1 MNLYIFNADTSPIL
15 IDYGEKIML
24 GNLGKNL
31 TKTMKKLAGM
41 AIIDEEVVKD
51 VIKDIQRALIQA
63 DVNIKLVLNLSKTIE
78 GRALNEEPP
87 KAVTPKEH
95 VIRIVYEE
103 LVHLLGEKAEEVEI
117 EKKPYKILFV
127 GLQGSGKTTT
137 IGKMAR
143 YLQKKGFNP
152 AIICTDTWRP
162 AAYEQLS
169 QLTQNLNLPLY
180 GDPDNKDALDLARKG
195 LKEFKKQD
203 IIIVD
208 TAGRHKE
215 EKDLLYE
222 MMQISKVVEPD
233 EVILVVDGTIGQQ
246 AREQAMAFSK
256 TTAIGSIIITKL
268 DGSAKGGGALSAVS
282 EIRAPIKFIGT
293 GERIED
299 LEVFDPERFISRL
312 LGMGDIK
319 ALIERAEEIAEE
331 DLDMDAMDAML
342 SGKFT
347 LKEMYSQFEMM
358 NKMGP
363 MKQVMNML
371 PGMGGKLPKNASQV
385 TEEKL
390 TKYKIMMDSMT
401 EQELTHP
408 EVIKQSRVKRIARG
422 SGMRNEDVKEL
433 LKYYQ
438 VTKKAMKGFGKRK
451 MGGPLGQMMR
461 QMMR

>member
-1 MNLYIFNADTSPIL
+1 MIGSKDPG
-15 IDYGEKIML
+15 DEIML

-41 AIIDEEVVKD
+41 TIIDEEVVKE
-51 VIKDIQRALIQA
+51 VIKDIQRALIQS

-78 GRALNEEPP
+78 DRALNEEPP
-87 KAVTPKEH
+87 KGVTAKEH
-95 VIRIVYEE
+95 VIKIVYDE
-103 LVHLLGEKAEEVEI
+103 LVHLLGDKAKEVEI
-117 EKKPYKILFV
+117 DKKPYKILFV

-137 IGKMAR
+137 IGKMGR

-162 AAYEQLS
+162 AAYEQLR
-169 QLTQNLNLPLY
+169 QLTESLNLSIY
-180 GDPDNKDALDLARKG
+180 GDPDNQDALDLARKG

-203 IIIVD
+203 LIIVD

-215 EKDLLYE
+215 EKDLLDE
-222 MMQISKVVEPD
+222 MEQISAVVEPD
-233 EVILVVDGTIGQQ
+233 EVMLVIDGTIGQQ
-246 AREQAMAFSK
+246 AREQALAFSK
-256 TTAIGSIIITKL
+256 TTKIGSIVITKL

-282 EIRAPIKFIGT
+282 EIGAPIKFIGT
-293 GERIED
+293 GEKIED
-299 LEVFDPERFISRL
+299 LEAFDPERFISRL

-319 ALIERAEEIAEE
+319 SLIERAEEIAEE
-331 DLDMDAMDAML
+331 DVDAEAMDAML

-347 LKEMYSQFEMM
+347 LKDMYSQFEMM

-363 MKQVMNML
+363 MQQVMNLL
-371 PGMGGKLPKNASQV
+371 PGMGNKLPKNASQV

-390 TKYKIMMDSMT
+390 GKYKILMDSMT
-401 EQELTHP
+401 EEELAHP
-408 EVIKQSRVKRIARG
+408 EIIKQSRVKRIARG
-422 SGMRNEDVKEL
+422 AGMRNEDVKEL

-438 VTKKAMKGFGKRK
+438 VTKKAIKGFGKRK
-451 MGGPLGQMMR
+451 MNGPLGQMMR

>member
-1 MNLYIFNADTSPIL
+1 
-15 IDYGEKIML
+15 ML

-78 GRALNEEPP
+78 ARALNEEPP
-87 KAVTPKEH
+87 KGVTPKEH
-95 VIRIVYEE
+95 VIKIVYEE
-103 LVHLLGEKAEEVEI
+103 LVHLLGEKAKEVEI

-137 IGKMAR
+137 IGKIAR

-162 AAYEQLS
+162 AAYEQLL
-169 QLTQNLNLPLY
+169 QLTHNLNLFLY
-180 GDPDNKDALDLARKG
+180 GDPDNKNPLDLANKG

-215 EKDLLYE
+215 EKDLLEE
-222 MMQISKVVEPD
+222 MEQISKVVEPD
-233 EVILVVDGTIGQQ
+233 EVILVIDGTIGQQ
-246 AREQAMAFSK
+246 AREQALAFSK
-256 TTAIGSIIITKL
+256 TTEIGSIIITKL

-282 EIRAPIKFIGT
+282 EIGAPIKFIGT

-299 LEVFDPERFISRL
+299 LEIFDPERFISRL
-312 LGMGDIK
+312 LGMGDVK

-331 DLDMDAMDAML
+331 DLDRDAMDAML

-363 MKQVMNML
+363 MQQVMNML
-371 PGMGGKLPKNASQV
+371 PGVGGKLPKNASQV

-401 EQELTHP
+401 EKELTHP

-433 LKYYQ
+433 LKYYH

>member
-1 MNLYIFNADTSPIL
+1 
-15 IDYGEKIML
+15 ML

-78 GRALNEEPP
+78 ARALNEEPP
-87 KAVTPKEH
+87 KGVTPKEH
-95 VIRIVYEE
+95 VIKIVYEE
-103 LVHLLGEKAEEVEI
+103 LVHLLGKKAKEVEI
-117 EKKPYKILFV
+117 KKKPYKILFV

-137 IGKMAR
+137 IGKIAR

-162 AAYEQLS
+162 AAFEQLR

-180 GDPDNKDALDLARKG
+180 GDPDIKDAMDLARNG
-195 LKEFKKQD
+195 LMEFKKQD
-203 IIIVD
+203 IILVD
-208 TAGRHKE
+208 TAARHKE
-215 EKDLLYE
+215 EKDLLEE
-222 MMQISKVVEPD
+222 MEQISQIVEPD
-233 EVILVVDGTIGQQ
+233 EVILVIDGTIGQQ
-246 AREQAMAFSK
+246 AREQALAFSK
-256 TTAIGSIIITKL
+256 TTKIGSIIITKL
-268 DGSAKGGGALSAVS
+268 DGSAKGGGALSAVA
-282 EIRAPIKFIGT
+282 EIEAPIKFIGT

-331 DLDMDAMDAML
+331 DLDRDAMDAML

-347 LKEMYSQFEMM
+347 LKDMYSQFEMM

-363 MKQVMNML
+363 MQQVMNML

-401 EQELTHP
+401 EKELTHP

-433 LKYYQ
+433 LKYYN

>member
-1 MNLYIFNADTSPIL
+1 MV
-15 IDYGEKIML
+15 KIML

-51 VIKDIQRALIQA
+51 VIKDIQRALIHA
-63 DVNIKLVLNLSKTIE
+63 DINIKLVLNLSKTIE

-87 KAVTPKEH
+87 KGVTPKEH
-95 VIRIVYEE
+95 VIKIVYEE
-103 LVHLLGEKAEEVEI
+103 LVHLLGKKAEEIEI
-117 EKKPYKILFV
+117 EEKPYKILFV

-137 IGKMAR
+137 IGKMSR

-162 AAYEQLS
+162 AAYEQLR
-169 QLTQNLNLPLY
+169 QLTHNLNVPLY
-180 GDPDNKDALDLARKG
+180 GDPENKNALDLARKG

-203 IIIVD
+203 IIIID

-215 EKDLLYE
+215 ERDLLDE
-222 MMQISKVVEPD
+222 MEQISKVVEPD
-233 EVILVVDGTIGQQ
+233 EVILVIDGTIGQQ
-246 AREQAMAFSK
+246 AREQALAFSK
-256 TTAIGSIIITKL
+256 TTEIGSIIITKL
-268 DGSAKGGGALSAVS
+268 DGSAKGGGALSAVA
-282 EIRAPIKFIGT
+282 EIGAPIKFIGT
-293 GERIED
+293 GEKIED

-347 LKEMYSQFEMM
+347 LKDMYSQFEMM

-363 MKQVMNML
+363 MQQVMNML

-451 MGGPLGQMMR
+451 MGGPMGQMMR

>member
-1 MNLYIFNADTSPIL
+1 
-15 IDYGEKIML
+15 ML

-41 AIIDEEVVKD
+41 TIIDEEVVKE
-51 VIKDIQRALIQA
+51 VIKDIQRALIQS

-78 GRALNEEPP
+78 DRALNEEPP
-87 KAVTPKEH
+87 KGVTAKEH
-95 VIRIVYEE
+95 VIKIVYDE
-103 LVHLLGEKAEEVEI
+103 LVHLLGDKAAEVEI

-162 AAYEQLS
+162 AAYEQLR
-169 QLTQNLNLPLY
+169 QLTENLNLSLY
-180 GDPDNKDALDLARKG
+180 GDPDNNDALDLARKG

-203 IIIVD
+203 LIIVD

-215 EKDLLYE
+215 EKDLLEE
-222 MMQISKVVEPD
+222 MEQISAVVEPD
-233 EVILVVDGTIGQQ
+233 EVMLVIDGTIGQQ
-246 AREQAMAFSK
+246 AKEQALAFSK
-256 TTAIGSIIITKL
+256 TTKIGSIVITKL
-268 DGSAKGGGALSAVS
+268 DGSAKGGGALSAVA
-282 EIRAPIKFIGT
+282 EIGAPIKFIGT

-312 LGMGDIK
+312 LGMGDIRS
-319 ALIERAEEIAEE
+319 LIERAEEIAEE
-331 DLDMDAMDAML
+331 DVDTEAMDAML

-347 LKEMYSQFEMM
+347 LKDMYSQFEMM

-363 MKQVMNML
+363 MQQVMNML
-371 PGMGGKLPKNASQV
+371 PGMGNKLPKNASQV

-390 TKYKIMMDSMT
+390 GKYKILMDSMT
-401 EQELTHP
+401 EHELTHP

-422 SGMRNEDVKEL
+422 AGMRNEDVKEL

-438 VTKKAMKGFGKRK
+438 VTKKAIKGFGKRK

>member
-1 MNLYIFNADTSPIL
+1 
-15 IDYGEKIML
+15 ML

-41 AIIDEEVVKD
+41 AIIDEEVVKE
-51 VIKDIQRALIQA
+51 VIKDIQRALIQS

-78 GRALNEEPP
+78 ERSLKEEPP
-87 KAVTPKEH
+87 KGITPKEH

-103 LVHLLGEKAEEVEI
+103 LVNLLGEKPAEI
-117 EKKPYKILFV
+117 EITTKPYKILFV

-137 IGKMAR
+137 IAKLSK

-152 AIICTDTWRP
+152 AVVVSDTWRP
-162 AAYEQLS
+162 AAYEQLR
-169 QLTQNLNLPLY
+169 QLTEEMNVPLY
-180 GDPDNKDALDLARKG
+180 GDPDNPDALDLAKKG
-195 LKEFKKQD
+195 LEEFKKQD

-215 EKDLLYE
+215 EKDLLDE
-222 MMQISKVVEPD
+222 MEQISKVVKPN
-233 EVILVVDGTIGQQ
+233 EVVLVIDGTIGQQ
-246 AREQAMAFSK
+246 AREQALAFSK
-256 TTAIGSIIITKL
+256 TTNIGSIIITKL
-268 DGSAKGGGALSAVS
+268 DGSAKGGGALSAVA
-282 EIRAPIKFIGT
+282 EIGAPIKFIGT
-293 GERIED
+293 GEKLDDFEA
-299 LEVFDPERFISRL
+299 FDPERFISRL

-319 ALIERAEEIAEE
+319 TLLEKAEEIAQE
-331 DLDMDAMDAML
+331 DVDTESMDALL

-347 LKEMYSQFEMM
+347 LKDMYSQFEMM

-363 MKQVMNML
+363 MQQVMNML

-390 TKYKIMMDSMT
+390 EKYKIMMDSMT
-401 EQELTHP
+401 DYELTHP
-408 EVIKQSRVKRIARG
+408 EVIKQSRVKRISRG

-433 LKYYQ
+433 LKYYNM
-438 VTKKAMKGFGKRK
+438 TKKAIKGFGKRK

-461 QMMR
+461 QFMH

>member
-1 MNLYIFNADTSPIL
+1 
-15 IDYGEKIML
+15 ML

-31 TKTMKKLAGM
+31 TNTMKKLAGM
-41 AIIDEEVVKD
+41 TIIDEEVVKE
-51 VIKDIQRALIQA
+51 VIKDIQRALIQS

-78 GRALNEEPP
+78 DRALNEKPP
-87 KAVTPKEH
+87 KGVTAKEH
-95 VIRIVYEE
+95 VIKIVYEE
-103 LVHLLGEKAEEVEI
+103 LVHLLGDKAAEVEI

-137 IGKMAR
+137 IGKIAR

-152 AIICTDTWRP
+152 ALICTDTWRP
-162 AAYEQLS
+162 AAYEQLR
-169 QLTQNLNLPLY
+169 QLTESLNLSLY

-203 IIIVD
+203 LIIVD

-215 EKDLLYE
+215 EKDLLDE
-222 MMQISKVVEPD
+222 MEQISTVVEPD
-233 EVILVVDGTIGQQ
+233 EVMLVIDGTIGQQ
-246 AREQAMAFSK
+246 AKEQALAFSK
-256 TTAIGSIIITKL
+256 TTKIGSIVITKL
-268 DGSAKGGGALSAVS
+268 DGSAKGGGALSAVA
-282 EIRAPIKFIGT
+282 EIGAPIKFIGT

-312 LGMGDIK
+312 LGMGDIRS
-319 ALIERAEEIAEE
+319 LIERAEEIAEE
-331 DLDMDAMDAML
+331 DVDAEAMDAML

-347 LKEMYSQFEMM
+347 LKDMYSQFEMM

-363 MKQVMNML
+363 MQQVMNML
-371 PGMGGKLPKNASQV
+371 PGMGNKLPKNASQV

-390 TKYKIMMDSMT
+390 GKYKILMDSMT

-408 EVIKQSRVKRIARG
+408 EIIKQSRVKRIARG

-438 VTKKAMKGFGKRK
+438 VTKKAIKGFGKRK
-451 MGGPLGQMMR
+451 MGGPMGQMMR

>member
-1 MNLYIFNADTSPIL
+1 
-15 IDYGEKIML
+15 
-24 GNLGKNL
+24 
-31 TKTMKKLAGM
+31 MKKLAGM
-41 AIIDEEVVKD
+41 TIIDEEVVKE
-51 VIKDIQRALIQA
+51 VIKDIQRALIQS

-78 GRALNEEPP
+78 DRALNEKPP
-87 KAVTPKEH
+87 KGVTAKEH
-95 VIRIVYEE
+95 VIKIVYEE
-103 LVHLLGEKAEEVEI
+103 LVHLLGDKAAEVEI

-137 IGKMAR
+137 IGKIAR

-152 AIICTDTWRP
+152 ALICTDTWRP
-162 AAYEQLS
+162 AAYEQLR
-169 QLTQNLNLPLY
+169 QLTESLNLSLY

-203 IIIVD
+203 LIIVD

-215 EKDLLYE
+215 EKDLLDE
-222 MMQISKVVEPD
+222 MEQISTVVEPD
-233 EVILVVDGTIGQQ
+233 EVMLVIDGTIGQQ
-246 AREQAMAFSK
+246 AKEQALAFSK
-256 TTAIGSIIITKL
+256 TTKIGSIVITKL
-268 DGSAKGGGALSAVS
+268 DGSAKGGGALSAVA
-282 EIRAPIKFIGT
+282 EIGAPIKFIGT

-312 LGMGDIK
+312 LGMGDIRS
-319 ALIERAEEIAEE
+319 LIERAEEIAEE
-331 DLDMDAMDAML
+331 DVDAEAMDAML

-347 LKEMYSQFEMM
+347 LKDMYSQFEMM

-363 MKQVMNML
+363 MQQVMNML
-371 PGMGGKLPKNASQV
+371 PGMGNKLPKNASQV

-390 TKYKIMMDSMT
+390 GKYKILMDSMT

-408 EVIKQSRVKRIARG
+408 EIIKQSRVKRIARG

-438 VTKKAMKGFGKRK
+438 VTKKAIKGFGKRK
-451 MGGPLGQMMR
+451 MGGPMGQMMR